1 MSHVV
6 IVGAGPAGASLAY
19 LLARRGVQ
27 VTLLERQ
34 QGFDREFRGEI
45 LTPSGLDALGQ
56 MGLSDALE
64 QVPSEEQRSVTFHL
78 NGKKIFDQ
86 AFEGEVIEK
95 NPPRAVSQPRLLEML
110 VAEASKSK
118 SFRIEQGA
126 SVKAL
131 LREEG
136 RVVGVR
142 ARTRAGEE
150 QIRADLIVG
159 ADGRASI
166 VRKQGGFQVRHV
178 SPPMDVIWAKLPC
191 PQDWQGAHAYVGKG
205 HLLLGYRSWDGDL
218 QLGWTIEKGAFGEV
232 KAHGMD
238 HWFAEMEAHVTPEL
252 AAHLRAEKANAHK
265 PFFLDAESDRVGSWS
280 IPGALLIGDAAH
292 TMSPV
297 GGQGINI
304 ALRDSIVA
312 ANHLVPALLKKE
324 PGSLDAVLAQIE
336 RERMPEVKKIQRLQ
350 AFPPRV
356 WFNRAWWGEPVRRVL
371 GQLARSSAV
380 RRIVGWRMSGFA
392 FGVTDVQLRV

>member
-1 MSHVV
+1 MAHVV
-6 IVGAGPAGASLAY
+6 IVGAGPAGSSLAY

-34 QGFDREFRGEI
+34 QGFDREFRGEV
-45 LTPSGLDALGQ
+45 LTPSGLDALRQ
-56 MGLSDALE
+56 MGLADALE
-64 QVPSEEQRSVTFHL
+64 QVPSQDQTSVTFHL
-78 NGKKIFDQ
+78 NGKKLFHQ
-86 AFEGEVIEK
+86 SFEGEVLEK

-110 VAEASKSK
+110 VAEASKSE
-118 SFRIEQGA
+118 SFRIEEGA

-131 LREEG
+131 IQEEG

-142 ARTRAGEE
+142 VRTQTGEE

-166 VRKQGGFQVRHV
+166 VRKQGGFRVQRV
-178 SPPMDVIWAKLPC
+178 SPPMDIIWAKLPC
-191 PQDWQGAHAYVGKG
+191 PKDWQGAHAYVGKG
-205 HLLLGYRSWDGDL
+205 HLLLGYRSWDGCL

-232 KAHGMD
+232 KAHGID
-238 HWFAEMEAHVTPEL
+238 HWFSEMEAHVTPEL

-265 PFFLDAESDRVGSWS
+265 PFFLDAESDCVENWS

-312 ANHLVPALLKKE
+312 ANHLVPELLKSD
-324 PGSLDAVLAQIE
+324 PGSLDSVLAEIE
-336 RERMPEVKKIQRLQ
+336 RERMPEVRKIQRLQ
-350 AFPPRV
+350 AFPPRI
-356 WFNRAWWGEPVRRVL
+356 WFNRAGWGEPVRRVL

-380 RRIVGWRMSGFA
+380 RRVVAWRVSDFA
-392 FGVTDVQLRV
+392 FGVTDVRLRV